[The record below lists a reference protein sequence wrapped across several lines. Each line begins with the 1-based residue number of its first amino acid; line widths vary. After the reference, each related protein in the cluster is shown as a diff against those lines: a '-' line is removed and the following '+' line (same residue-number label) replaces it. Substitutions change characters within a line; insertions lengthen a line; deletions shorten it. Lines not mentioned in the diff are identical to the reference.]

1 PLSLISPIS
10 HATHHRTS
18 EVGIKLASHDA
29 ELGQTALIAPS
40 PLHLISYLPT
50 FSSMATE
57 TDLPTA
63 VAVTNGASEANPV
76 KAPSSST
83 DPNPAVVPP
92 SSDDS
97 GKESGDN
104 KEGLDSTSKTAAS
117 GPESTESVTDTEKKL
132 RRAERFGISV
142 KLSEVEKRN
151 SRAERFGTPP
161 VTQGSAAPKNSEE
174 LKRKSRAERFGLPVQ
189 AEPTDVEAKKKAR
202 LERFGSIPIPDAAE
216 EDKKKARALRFV
228 SVEPSFF
235 KSRLGVNGF
244 GL

>member
-1 PLSLISPIS
+1 
-10 HATHHRTS
+10 
-18 EVGIKLASHDA
+18 
-29 ELGQTALIAPS
+29 
-40 PLHLISYLPT
+40 
-50 FSSMATE
+50 MATE

-63 VAVTNGASEANPV
+63 VAVTVTN
-76 KAPSSST
+76 APSSST
-83 DPNPAVVPP
+83 DPNTAVVPP

-104 KEGLDSTSKTAAS
+104 KEGLDSTSKTASS

-151 SRAERFGTPP
+151 SRAERIMCSRANSSRFGTPP

-202 LERFGSIPIPDAAE
+202 LERFGSIPKPDAAE

-228 SVEPSFF
+228 CKTFF
-235 KSRLGVNGF
+235 NFTHRKG
-244 GL
+244 

>member
-1 PLSLISPIS
+1 
-10 HATHHRTS
+10 
-18 EVGIKLASHDA
+18 
-29 ELGQTALIAPS
+29 
-40 PLHLISYLPT
+40 
-50 FSSMATE
+50 MATE

-76 KAPSSST
+76 

-151 SRAERFGTPP
+151 SRAERYGALFGTPP

>member
-1 PLSLISPIS
+1 
-10 HATHHRTS
+10 
-18 EVGIKLASHDA
+18 
-29 ELGQTALIAPS
+29 
-40 PLHLISYLPT
+40 
-50 FSSMATE
+50 MATE

-63 VAVTNGASEANPV
+63 VAVTVTNGASEANLV

-83 DPNPAVVPP
+83 DPNTAVVPP

-104 KEGLDSTSKTAAS
+104 KEGLDSTSKTASS

-151 SRAERFGTPP
+151 SRAERYGVMCSRANSSRFGTPP

-202 LERFGSIPIPDAAE
+202 LERFGSIPKPDAAE
-216 EDKKKARALRFV
+216 EDKKKARALRFAK
-228 SVEPSFF
+228 PSSTSLTG
-235 KSRLGVNGF
+235 KGDVQPKEAVA
-244 GL
+244 

>member
-1 PLSLISPIS
+1 
-10 HATHHRTS
+10 
-18 EVGIKLASHDA
+18 
-29 ELGQTALIAPS
+29 
-40 PLHLISYLPT
+40 
-50 FSSMATE
+50 MATE

-151 SRAERFGTPP
+151 SRAERYGAFFVAFGLRVFGTPP

-216 EDKKKARALRFV
+216 EDKKKARALRFAK
-228 SVEPSFF
+228 PSSTSLTG
-235 KSRLGVNGF
+235 KGDVQPKEAVA
-244 GL
+244 

>member
-1 PLSLISPIS
+1 
-10 HATHHRTS
+10 
-18 EVGIKLASHDA
+18 
-29 ELGQTALIAPS
+29 
-40 PLHLISYLPT
+40 
-50 FSSMATE
+50 MATE

-151 SRAERFGTPP
+151 SRAERYGAFF
-161 VTQGSAAPKNSEE
+161 VALTQGSAAPKNSEE
-174 LKRKSRAERFGLPVQ
+174 LKRKSRAERFLIFGLPVQ

>member
-1 PLSLISPIS
+1 
-10 HATHHRTS
+10 
-18 EVGIKLASHDA
+18 
-29 ELGQTALIAPS
+29 
-40 PLHLISYLPT
+40 
-50 FSSMATE
+50 MATE

-76 KAPSSST
+76 

-151 SRAERFGTPP
+151 SRAERIMCSRANSSRFGTPP

>member
-1 PLSLISPIS
+1 
-10 HATHHRTS
+10 
-18 EVGIKLASHDA
+18 
-29 ELGQTALIAPS
+29 
-40 PLHLISYLPT
+40 
-50 FSSMATE
+50 MATE

-63 VAVTNGASEANPV
+63 VAVTVTNGASEANLV

-83 DPNPAVVPP
+83 DPNTAVVPP

-104 KEGLDSTSKTAAS
+104 KEGLDSTSKTASS

-151 SRAERFGTPP
+151 SRAERYGAFF
-161 VTQGSAAPKNSEE
+161 VALTQGSAAPKNSEE
-174 LKRKSRAERFGLPVQ
+174 LKRKSRAERFLIFGLPVQ

-202 LERFGSIPIPDAAE
+202 LERFGSIPKPDAAE

-228 SVEPSFF
+228 CKTFF
-235 KSRLGVNGF
+235 NFTHRKG
-244 GL
+244 

>member
-1 PLSLISPIS
+1 
-10 HATHHRTS
+10 
-18 EVGIKLASHDA
+18 
-29 ELGQTALIAPS
+29 
-40 PLHLISYLPT
+40 
-50 FSSMATE
+50 MATE

-63 VAVTNGASEANPV
+63 VAVTVTNGASEANLV

-83 DPNPAVVPP
+83 DPNTAVVPP

-104 KEGLDSTSKTAAS
+104 KEGLDSTSKTASS

-151 SRAERFGTPP
+151 SRAERYG
-161 VTQGSAAPKNSEE
+161 GSAAPKNSEE

-202 LERFGSIPIPDAAE
+202 LERFGSIPKPDAAE

-228 SVEPSFF
+228 CKTFF
-235 KSRLGVNGF
+235 NFTHRKG
-244 GL
+244 